1 MQPTAGDFAYNLR
14 LKASQYH
21 SRRCRGQVHTSVE
34 EGGRAGNRITPQSV
48 PLRVLLV
55 EDSEDDAA
63 LIVRELRRGGY
74 DPLFERVDTP
84 EELERALS
92 QAEGRGE
99 AFEVVISDYRMPR
112 FGAHEVLTLLRKL
125 GCDLPLI
132 VVCDEGEEEAAVALM
147 RAGARD
153 CVTRGRVARLG
164 PAIWR
169 ELKEAAVRREREG
182 TAEALRQSEERFRLL
197 ANEVVEGI
205 VLIENG
211 VIFDA
216 NESFTRMYGYGLDEL
231 VGVSPVELV
240 TPETREIVSRR
251 ISTENEE
258 PYEVQGLKKDGTT
271 FPIEVRPRRIPYE
284 GRKVRVTSV
293 LDLTERKR
301 SEEALRASEAEYRA
315 IFELAGV
322 GNAQSDPQTG
332 RLVRVNPKF
341 CEITGY
347 PAEELLGMTFLEITH
362 PDDRAKDTERFQ
374 RMIRGED
381 DYSVEKRYVRKDG
394 RVAWVS
400 VNATVV
406 RDEDGRPMRT
416 AATIQDITERKRAEE
431 DLRRLRDAERARDE
445 EALREAQERFRSAF
459 DNAPIGVAIVDLD
472 GRFLQVNR
480 SLCEIL
486 GYPEEVLLAKTFQ
499 QITHPDDVEASME
512 HVRRAMSDEVGSYS
526 LEKRYLAAGGQAV
539 WVSLS
544 VSLVRDADGEPL
556 YFVDQIQDI
565 TERKLAERE
574 LAHRAE
580 ELAHANAELE
590 QFSYSVSHD
599 LRAPLRS
606 IDGFSQILLEDYAER
621 LDEEGRAY
629 LARVRAASQHMGHLM
644 DDLLDLSRVSRR
656 PLRSGLVDLSA
667 LARDIAEDL
676 RRSQP
681 DREVRLKI
689 ADGLRANGDARLL
702 AVALENLLG
711 NAWKFTSKQ
720 PAAEVEFGV
729 AEEGGRP
736 VYYVRDNG
744 AGVDQAYA
752 DKLFGAF
759 QRLHKDE
766 EFEGTG
772 IGLATVQRVI
782 GRHGGRLWAEGGVG
796 KGAKFYFT
804 RP

>member
-1 MQPTAGDFAYNLR
+1 
-14 LKASQYH
+14 
-21 SRRCRGQVHTSVE
+21 
-34 EGGRAGNRITPQSV
+34 
-48 PLRVLLV
+48 VLLV
-55 EDSEDDAA
+55 EAPERDATF
-63 LIVRELRRGGY
+63 LRCELRRGGFE
-74 DPLFERVDTP
+74 PLLRRVHTP
-84 EELERALS
+84 EGMQEAL
-92 QAEGRGE
+92 AEAKDE
-99 AFEVVISDYRMPR
+99 PFEVVISVLFAAG
-112 FGAHEVLTLLRKL
+112 FGAPEALALLRQRSHDAPFMVL
-125 GCDLPLI
+125 Y
-132 VVCDEGEEEAAVALM
+132 DEGEKEAAVALM

-153 CVTRGRVARLG
+153 CVSRQRPARLG
-164 PAIWR
+164 PAIER
-169 ELKEAAVRREREG
+169 EMREAAARRERER
-182 TAEALRQSEERFRLL
+182 TAEALKQSEERFRLL
-197 ANEVVEGI
+197 ADEVVEGI
-205 VLIENG
+205 VLSEDG
-211 VIFDA
+211 TIFDA
-216 NESFTRMYGYGLDEL
+216 NESFTRMYGYEL
-231 VGVSPVELV
+231 EEVVGMKAVELV
-240 TPETREIVSRR
+240 PPGMREMVSRR
-251 ISTENEE
+251 ILSERAE
-258 PYEVQGLKKDGTT
+258 PYESRGLRKDGTV
-271 FPIEVRPRRIPYE
+271 FPIEVRPRRIPYG
-284 GRKVRVTSV
+284 GREVRVTSV

-301 SEEALRASEAEYRA
+301 SDEALRASEAEYRA

-322 GNAQSDPQTG
+322 GKTQADPETG

-347 PAEELLGMTFLEITH
+347 SAEELLGMTFLQLTH
-362 PDDRAKDTERFQ
+362 PDDREGDLDRFG
-374 RMIRGED
+374 RMVRGEG

-394 RVAWVS
+394 SVAWVS

-406 RDEDGRPMRT
+406 RDEDGRPLRT

-431 DLRRLRDAERARDE
+431 DLRRLRETERTRNE

-459 DNAPIGVAIVDLD
+459 DNAPIGVAVVGLD

-486 GYPEEVLLAKTFQ
+486 GYSEEHLLSTTFQ
-499 QITHPDDVEASME
+499 EITHPDDVEASLE
-512 HVRRAMSDEVGSYS
+512 HVNRVMSDEVDRYS
-526 LEKRYLAAGGQAV
+526 LEKRYLGAEGSPV

-544 VSLVRDADGEPL
+544 VSLVRDAEGNPL

-574 LAHRAE
+574 LARRAE

-606 IDGFSQILLEDYAER
+606 IDGFSQILLEDYADS

-667 LARDIAEDL
+667 LARDIVEEL
-676 RRSQP
+676 QRSQP
-681 DREVRLKI
+681 DRNVRFRV

-711 NAWKFTSKQ
+711 NAWKFTSRKEG
-720 PAAEVEFGV
+720 ARIEFGV
-729 AEEGGRP
+729 VGEGTRP
-736 VYYVRDNG
+736 VYFVRDDG
-744 AGVDQAYA
+744 AGFDQAYA

-759 QRLHKDE
+759 QRLHRDE

-782 GRHGGRLWAEGGVG
+782 GRHGGRLWAEGEVD
-796 KGAKFYFT
+796 KGATFYFT
-804 RP
+804 LP

>member
-1 MQPTAGDFAYNLR
+1 M
-14 LKASQYH
+14 
-21 SRRCRGQVHTSVE
+21 HTSVE
-34 EGGRAGNRITPQSV
+34 EGGGAGDRNATRSV

-55 EDSEDDAA
+55 EDSENDAM
-63 LIVRELRRGGY
+63 LLLRELRRGGY
-74 DPLFERVDTP
+74 EPQFERVDTP
-84 EELERALS
+84 EEMERALS
-92 QAEGRGE
+92 EAEARSE
-99 AFEVVISDYRMPR
+99 AFEVVISDYRMPG
-112 FGAHEVLTLLRKL
+112 FGAPEALALLRKL
-125 GCDLPLI
+125 GRDLPLI

-147 RAGARD
+147 RAGAKD
-153 CVTRGRVARLG
+153 CVIRGRAARAG
-164 PAIWR
+164 PAIER

-182 TAEALRQSEERFRLL
+182 TAEALKQSEERFRLL

-205 VLIENG
+205 VLIEHG

-216 NESFTRMYGYGLDEL
+216 NESFTRMYGYSLEEL
-231 VGVSPVELV
+231 IGVSPVELV
-240 TPETREIVSRR
+240 TSEMRELVARR
-251 ISTENEE
+251 ISTGSEE
-258 PYEVQGLKKDGTT
+258 PYEVQGLKKDGTV

-284 GRKVRVTSV
+284 GRRVRVTSV

-322 GNAQSDPQTG
+322 GNAQADPETG

-347 PAEELLGMTFLEITH
+347 PAEELVGMTFLEITH
-362 PDDRAKDTERFQ
+362 PDDREKDFERFQ
-374 RMIRGED
+374 RMIRGEEA
-381 DYSVEKRYVRKDG
+381 YSVEKRYVRKDG

-400 VNATVV
+400 VNATAV
-406 RDEDGRPMRT
+406 RDESGRPVRT
-416 AATIQDITERKRAEE
+416 ASTIQDITERKRAEE

-459 DNAPIGVAIVDLD
+459 DNAPIGVAVVGLD

-486 GYPEEVLLAKTFQ
+486 GYSEEYLLATTFQ
-499 QITHPDDVEASME
+499 EITHPDDVEASME
-512 HVRRAMSDEVGSYS
+512 NVRRAMRDEVGSYS
-526 LEKRYLAAGGQAV
+526 LEKRYVAAGGRQV

-544 VSLVRDADGEPL
+544 VSLVRDADGDPL

-574 LAHRAE
+574 LARRAE

-606 IDGFSQILLEDYAER
+606 IDGFSQILLEDYADR
-621 LDEEGRAY
+621 LDEEGRSY
-629 LARVRAASQHMGHLM
+629 LGRVRAASQHMGHLM
-644 DDLLDLSRVSRR
+644 DDLLDLSRVSRG
-656 PLRSGLVDLSA
+656 PLRTGRVDLSA
-667 LARDIAEDL
+667 LAKEIVEEFE
-676 RRSQP
+676 RSQP
-681 DREVRLKI
+681 DREVEFIVAEDLE
-689 ADGLRANGDARLL
+689 AEGDARLL

-711 NAWKFTSKQ
+711 NAWKFTSKK
-720 PAAEVEFGV
+720 PAAKIEFGSLS
-729 AEEGGRP
+729 ESGSR
-736 VYYVRDNG
+736 VYYIRDDG
-744 AGVDQAYA
+744 AGFDAAYVDR
-752 DKLFGAF
+752 LFGAF
-759 QRLHKDE
+759 QRLHTDE

-782 GRHGGRLWAEGGVG
+782 NRHGGKLWAEGEVG
-796 KGAKFYFT
+796 KGATFYFT
-804 RP
+804 LSTHSGG

>member
-1 MQPTAGDFAYNLR
+1 MHA
-14 LKASQYH
+14 
-21 SRRCRGQVHTSVE
+21 SVE
-34 EGGRAGNRITPQSV
+34 EEGRAGNGITPESM

-84 EELERALS
+84 GGMERALKG
-92 QAEGRGE
+92 AEERVE

-112 FGAHEVLTLLRKL
+112 FGAPEALTLLRKL
-125 GCDLPLI
+125 GHDLPLI
-132 VVCDEGEEEAAVALM
+132 VVCDEAEEEAAVALM

-153 CVTRGRVARLG
+153 CVTRGRAARLG
-164 PAIWR
+164 PAIGR

-182 TAEALRQSEERFRLL
+182 TAEALKQSEERFRLL

-216 NESFTRMYGYGLDEL
+216 NESFTRMYGYGLEEL

-251 ISTENEE
+251 ISMESEE
-258 PYEVQGLKKDGTT
+258 PYEAQGLKKDGTA
-271 FPIEVRPRRIPYE
+271 FPIELRPRRIPYE

-362 PDDRAKDTERFQ
+362 PDDRTRDVERFG

-394 RVAWVS
+394 RVTWVS

-406 RDEDGRPMRT
+406 RDEGGRPVRT

-431 DLRRLRDAERARDE
+431 DLRRLRDAERARGE

-486 GYPEEVLLAKTFQ
+486 GYPEENLLATTFQ
-499 QITHPDDVEASME
+499 EITHPDDVEASME
-512 HVRRAMSDEVGSYS
+512 HVRRAMRDEVGSYS
-526 LEKRYLAAGGQAV
+526 LEKRYLAAGGHPV

-556 YFVDQIQDI
+556 YFVDQIEDI

-574 LAHRAE
+574 LARRAE

-629 LARVRAASQHMGHLM
+629 LGRVRAASQHMGHLM

-656 PLRSGLVDLSA
+656 PLRTGRVDLSA
-667 LARDIAEDL
+667 LALDIVEEL
-676 RRSQP
+676 KRSQP
-681 DREVRLKI
+681 DREAEFIVER
-689 ADGLRANGDARLL
+689 GLEAEGDARLL

-711 NAWKFTSKQ
+711 NAWKFTSKR
-720 PAAEVEFGV
+720 PAAKIEFGSIS
-729 AEEGGRP
+729 EDETR
-736 VYYVRDNG
+736 VYYVRDDG
-744 AGVDQAYA
+744 AGFDAAYA
-752 DKLFGAF
+752 DRLFGAF
-759 QRLHKDE
+759 QRLHNDDD
-766 EFEGTG
+766 FEGTG

-782 GRHGGRLWAEGGVG
+782 HRHGGRLWAEGEVG
-796 KGAKFYFT
+796 KGATFYFT
-804 RP
+804 L